1 MTAKT
6 LDARW
11 AMRTLFQEQLAK
23 LAIKYAQ
30 NETKLQQ
37 IQDLQSQLVPDEID
51 DKVLGHVFLVVG
63 RDFEYIH

>member
-11 AMRTLFQEQLAK
+11 AMRTLLQEQLTK
-23 LAIKYAQ
+23 LAIKYAKD
-30 NETKLQQ
+30 EPKLQQ
-37 IQDLQSQLVPDEID
+37 IKDLQSQLVPDEID
-51 DKVLGHVFLVVG
+51 DKVLGHVFIAVG